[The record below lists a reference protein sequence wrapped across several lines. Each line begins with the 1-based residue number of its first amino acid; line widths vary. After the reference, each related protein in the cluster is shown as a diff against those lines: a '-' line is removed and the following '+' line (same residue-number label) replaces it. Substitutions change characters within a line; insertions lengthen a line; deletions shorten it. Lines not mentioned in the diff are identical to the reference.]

1 MMIDFIT
8 ALYKLAVITLV
19 IVILSLIFG

>member
-1 MMIDFIT
+1 MIDFIT

>member
-1 MMIDFIT
+1 MIDFIA